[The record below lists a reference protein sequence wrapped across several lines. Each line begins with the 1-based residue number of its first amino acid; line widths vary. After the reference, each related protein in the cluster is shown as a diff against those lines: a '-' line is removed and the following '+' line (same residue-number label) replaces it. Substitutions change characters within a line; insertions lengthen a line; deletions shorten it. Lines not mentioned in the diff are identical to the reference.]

1 MKRVI
6 FMLSMFAALGSYLA
20 FGQPS
25 GTLPQ
30 PRQEGIINGV
40 ALTMLDNPAL
50 PREYA
55 GVNRPHTG
63 IRIRPFDPTIS
74 GEKIT
79 VVIHNSNGYGT
90 VIMEQPWNN
99 SQLYVDFLIWCA
111 PEDIMSITVDEL
123 HPTAARFTR

>member
-1 MKRVI
+1 MK
-6 FMLSMFAALGSYLA
+6 YLA
-20 FGQPS
+20 ILIAIVAANICYGEPIGSIPACGQ
-25 GTLPQ
+25 
-30 PRQEGIINGV
+30 EYIINGV
-40 ALTMLDNPAL
+40 ALTILDNPPL

-63 IRIRPFDPTIS
+63 IRIRPLDPTIS

-79 VVIHNSNGYGT
+79 VVIHDSNGYRT

-111 PEDIMSITVDEL
+111 PEDIMSIAVDGQ
-123 HPTAARFTR
+123 HPTSARFTR